1 MIKNLLGD
9 EDTGKKKE
17 SDEDISTFEKVKNT
31 TPLESI
37 GDETIEKG
45 SSDSLQEETSSSLSQ
60 SKLDV
65 AGHKEEDP
73 LLNFGLTSEADT
85 VRNTGLAFSA
95 GIGLFGSVVFMMLL
109 GWLVDLYFGAS
120 PWGMVGGIILGAII
134 GFIQF
139 FRTTSQILNPSK
151 SDFEKVSLFSDSDD
165 NNIDR

>member
-1 MIKNLLGD
+1 VGIYLR
-9 EDTGKKKE
+9 E

-31 TPLESI
+31 SPLVSI
-37 GDETIEKG
+37 DDETIEKG

-73 LLNFGLTSEADT
+73 LLNFVLTSEADT
-85 VRNTGLAFSA
+85 ARNTGLAFSA
-95 GIGLFGSVVFMMLL
+95 GIGLFGAVVFMMLL
-109 GWLVDLYFGAS
+109 GWLVDLFFGAS
-120 PWGMVGGIILGAII
+120 PWGIVGGIILGAII

-139 FRTTSQILNPSK
+139 FRTTSQISNPSK
-151 SDFEKVSLFSDSDD
+151 SDFEKISLFSDSDD